1 MWFQKVGALIMSR
14 NPIVT
19 DRSRI
24 VPKRVLAENITILAD
39 HGQTGS
45 YEVYL
50 HDAPE
55 GAGPPPHSHPWDEAF
70 YVINGEVE
78 FQLGGSVKKVAAGGF
93 VHIPSGT
100 VHSFRYVSPTAQIL
114 GITSGNGAAAMFTA
128 VDQECGEA
136 PEIDK
141 VVGVLSRHQ
150 VTLAI

>member
-1 MWFQKVGALIMSR
+1 MSR

-45 YEVYL
+45 YEVYI
-50 HDAPE
+50 HDASE

-78 FQLGGSVKKVAAGGF
+78 FRFGDSFKKVAAGGF
-93 VHIPSGT
+93 VHIPAGT

-141 VVGVLSRHQ
+141 VVAVVSRHQ